1 MITPIA
7 LFILFAT
14 TFGAFVGLRDDA
26 RDKIWAYVALRALLL
41 AVSYGAAIAVFWFT
55 PSAWPPVFRILVMLL
70 TFYVLAKITYHF
82 VCESKL
88 NRKRYSESK

>member
-14 TFGAFVGLRDDA
+14 TFGAFVGLHDDA
-26 RDKIWAYVALRALLL
+26 RDKIWTYIALRTLLL
-41 AVSYGAAIAVFWFT
+41 AASYGAAIAVFWFT
-55 PSAWPPVFRILVMLL
+55 PSTWPPVFRILVMLL

-88 NRKRYSESK
+88 NRKR